1 MFSLSAL
8 SLPAAA
14 ALPAM
19 MPAALPAVVLPA
31 AGQSFGSPET
41 LAEAADTPPALTFD
55 ALLALQTVTP
65 QVIQPA
71 ATGPAI
77 PATILQQTGK
87 ILPDPADPLAA
98 LVPQPTLPATQGL
111 AATAGNAGDDALASA
126 DTDDAVLPE
135 LVLPDAGLIAA
146 IFTAPQR
153 LAPAPD
159 APQQAARPALTTTF
173 DPAKAVQA
181 AAQRPVQQPLPE
193 APAPSAAMGAAAV
206 VALAQTADIE
216 QDQAPLP
223 AQPLDTADDS
233 DAEAEQASRPTIST
247 SATLA
252 ASTAR
257 TTRAAPPATNRAD
270 PAPEAPDR
278 IALADAQDTPPQT
291 DWAAPDIT
299 VPAFTPSA
307 DAAPE
312 SPPSTP
318 IRHDARVEKID
329 FATLVENLSR
339 AREEASPRTVNV
351 AVTNTDFGRVS
362 LRFDQD
368 DKGLSVA
375 MTSADPGF
383 ARAVSATAEAAT
395 ANNANSQPEGQP
407 KPQTGANTQGDTPR
421 QQSQQQPQQTDRF
434 APGTPA
440 RASQAARA
448 DADNAAPDDG
458 IYA

>member
-8 SLPAAA
+8 PLPAAA
-14 ALPAM
+14 SLPAIL
-19 MPAALPAVVLPA
+19 PAAVPA

-41 LAEAADTPPALTFD
+41 LAETADTPPTLTFD

-87 ILPDPADPLAA
+87 ILPDPANPLAA
-98 LVPQPTLPATQGL
+98 LVPQPTASSTQPSTPAT
-111 AATAGNAGDDALASA
+111 AATATPADEDSLAHGDA
-126 DTDDAVLPE
+126 DDAVLPE

-159 APQQAARPALTTTF
+159 APQQAAKSRLTTTF
-173 DPAKAVQA
+173 DPAKAPQPTSP
-181 AAQRPVQQPLPE
+181 RPVQQAAPS
-193 APAPSAAMGAAAV
+193 APAPSAAIGAAA

-216 QDQAPLP
+216 QDQTPLP
-223 AQPLDTADDS
+223 AQPLDTGDDT
-233 DAEAEQASRPTIST
+233 DAEQASRPTIST
-247 SATLA
+247 TATLA
-252 ASTAR
+252 ASATRAP
-257 TTRAAPPATNRAD
+257 RAAPPTTNRID
-270 PAPEAPDR
+270 PAADAPER
-278 IALADAQDTPPQT
+278 IAVADAQDAPAQT
-291 DWAAPDIT
+291 DWTAQDIT
-299 VPAFTPSA
+299 VSAFAPSA
-307 DAAPE
+307 NAAPE
-312 SPPSTP
+312 TQPSAP
-318 IRHDARVEKID
+318 VRHDARVEKID

-407 KPQTGANTQGDTPR
+407 KPQTGTNAQGDTPR
-421 QQSQQQPQQTDRF
+421 QQSQQQAQQADRF

-440 RASQAARA
+440 RASQTARA
-448 DADNAAPDDG
+448 AADDAAPDDG